1 VNRLPGTPIL
11 MVALLFCTAAFGGSH
26 SAVSR
31 NESTPTST
39 AQDAIDVQHVMDAF
53 HDAVTTHNGSR
64 LAAAWSARRVHAPG
78 GSLPAGRAKSEGNAV
93 TRTKYVATRFP
104 GTMNCLSGRLTLIPE
119 VEGPCESLKA
129 QDPLPLQKSQDMQ
142 QPLNLLISPC

>member
-1 VNRLPGTPIL
+1 
-11 MVALLFCTAAFGGSH
+11 M
-26 SAVSR
+26 
-31 NESTPTST
+31 
-39 AQDAIDVQHVMDAF
+39 
-53 HDAVTTHNGSR
+53 
-64 LAAAWSARRVHAPG
+64 
-78 GSLPAGRAKSEGNAV
+78 

-129 QDPLPLQKSQDMQ
+129 QDPLPLQKSQDMH